1 MAVFGRRRRKKQQD
15 KMQKEMERA
24 HAREIERQQQVRRDE
39 MQREIFQTTE
49 GQGVMEGANISLG
62 FEEEDELEELRRQK
76 STRIQ
81 SIITDYHHQMQ
92 QSAGSK
98 RTTDT
103 RIAQESRKK
112 AKLENLE
119 PMEIHVE
126 LPSGQKA

>member
-62 FEEEDELEELRRQK
+62 FEEEDELEELLR
-76 STRIQ
+76 S
-81 SIITDYHHQMQ
+81 
-92 QSAGSK
+92 
-98 RTTDT
+98 RTGL
-103 RIAQESRKK
+103 I
-112 AKLENLE
+112 
-119 PMEIHVE
+119 V
-126 LPSGQKA
+126 